1 MVSPFSLSQRT
12 ALELE
17 MDYHLLLINVIMVD
31 KIKNNIVTNILK
43 LNWRFLIMPKFC
55 KNCYENTDR
64 TGFLPFFNVD
74 TQICPNCHSEGLI
87 DSALTGK
94 EINILGDATNNNKVF
109 LKAMDDLK
117 RNDIIEFE
125 SRMMQFKKQKEDNIP
140 KCPTCGSS
148 NIEKISLG
156 KKAVRGALFGL
167 FSSDVRKTM
176 HCKNCGAKW

>member
-1 MVSPFSLSQRT
+1 
-12 ALELE
+12 
-17 MDYHLLLINVIMVD
+17 
-31 KIKNNIVTNILK
+31 
-43 LNWRFLIMPKFC
+43 MPKFC

-64 TGFLPFFNVD
+64 TGFLPFFNAD
-74 TQICPNCHSEGLI
+74 TQIRPNCNSEGLI

-94 EINILGDATNNNKVF
+94 EINILGDATNHNKVF

-156 KKAVRGALFGL
+156 KKAVGGALFGL
-167 FSSDVRKTM
+167 FSSDIRKTM

>member
-1 MVSPFSLSQRT
+1 
-12 ALELE
+12 
-17 MDYHLLLINVIMVD
+17 
-31 KIKNNIVTNILK
+31 
-43 LNWRFLIMPKFC
+43 MPKFC

-94 EINILGDATNNNKVF
+94 EIIILGDATNNNKVF

-125 SRMMQFKKQKEDNIP
+125 SRMMQFKKQAAQQDTNTP
-140 KCPTCGSS
+140 HCPTCGST
-148 NIEKISLG
+148 NVEKISVG
-156 KKAVRGALFGL
+156 KKAVGGALFGL
-167 FSSDVRKTM
+167 LSSNVRKTM
-176 HCKNCGAKW
+176 CCKNCGYKW

>member
-1 MVSPFSLSQRT
+1 
-12 ALELE
+12 
-17 MDYHLLLINVIMVD
+17 
-31 KIKNNIVTNILK
+31 
-43 LNWRFLIMPKFC
+43 MPKFC
-55 KNCYENTDR
+55 KNCYENNE
-64 TGFLPFFNVD
+64 GSFFPFLHDD
-74 TQICPNCHSEGLI
+74 TSVCPVCHSEGLI

-94 EINILGDATNNNKVF
+94 EIITLWDETHNDKFV
-109 LKAMDDLK
+109 KAMDDLK

-176 HCKNCGAKW
+176 LCKNCGAKW